1 MDDLVVNN
9 QFTSTVVD
17 DEGTDTAAAV
27 AVGLTD
33 ALEETTLANDREAL
47 LDITSLGHGSD
58 EAIVMDIEHTVGL
71 VDRSKH
77 GLDNNGGRG
86 VGDEAGLF
94 MKLTGEEVDTE
105 VAVLASLRRDGDTD
119 HLARTS
125 LEDEEITD
133 TDEVNGD
140 GDTLLA
146 GDTATRLDDTNLLTG
161 TRRSTSLDNNL
172 LTLMVERMEEA
183 VGSTL
188 NAAAE
193 GVVVTFVVVVTH
205 FGLGGFFADS
215 LLGYRNFSR
224 SVVRVAAFRS
234 DVVGVSTV
242 SCSLGLVATVVSNV
256 DLVGGLNTTAEV
268 AFGNV
273 KLGLVG
279 PVLSDSSGGRGSRVL
294 FVTTN
299 RFAEAVGTCQV
310 LMPWRDARLN
320 KYEKEERK
328 KKKRAN
334 QNKRVDW

>member
-17 DEGTDTAAAV
+17 DESTDAAAAI

-33 ALEETTLANDREAL
+33 ALEETALADDREAL
-47 LDITSLGHGSD
+47 LNIAGLGHGGD
-58 EAIVMDIEHTVGL
+58 ETIVMDIEDTVGL
-71 VDRSKH
+71 VDGSKH
-77 GLDNNGGRG
+77 GLDNNRGRG

-94 MKLTGEEVDTE
+94 MKLTGEEVNTK
-105 VAVLASLRRDGDTD
+105 VAVLASLGRDGDTD

-146 GDTATRLDDTNLLTG
+146 GDTATRLDDTDLLTG
-161 TRRSTSLDNNL
+161 TRSALDNNL

-205 FGLGGFFADS
+205 FGLGCFFTDS
-215 LLGYRNFSR
+215 LFCYRNLGR
-224 SVVRVAAFRS
+224 SVVRVAAFRG

-256 DLVGGLNTTAEV
+256 DLVRGLDTAAEV

-279 PVLSDSSGGRGSRVL
+279 PVLSDSSGGRGRVL

-310 LMPWRDARLN
+310 LMA
-320 KYEKEERK
+320 
-328 KKKRAN
+328 
-334 QNKRVDW
+334 

>member
-33 ALEETTLANDREAL
+33 ALEETTLADDREAL
-47 LDITSLGHGSD
+47 LDITSLGHGGD
-58 EAIVMDIEHTVGL
+58 ETIVMDIEDTVGL
-71 VDRSKH
+71 VYRSKH
-77 GLDNNGGRG
+77 GLDNNRGRG

-94 MKLTGEEVDTE
+94 MELTGEEVDTE
-105 VAVLASLRRDGDTD
+105 VAVLASLGRDGDTD

-133 TDEVNGD
+133 TDEVNRD
-140 GDTLLA
+140 GDALLA

-161 TRRSTSLDNNL
+161 TRSTCLDNNL

-205 FGLGGFFADS
+205 FGLGGFFTDS
-215 LLGYRNFSR
+215 LLVYRNLSR

-320 KYEKEERK
+320 KYDKEERRK
-328 KKKRAN
+328 KKEKCKSK
-334 QNKRVDW
+334 QKG

>member
-17 DEGTDTAAAV
+17 DESTDAAAAI

-33 ALEETTLANDREAL
+33 ALEETALADDREAL
-47 LDITSLGHGSD
+47 LNITGLGHGGD
-58 EAIVMDIEHTVGL
+58 ETIVMDIEDTVGL
-71 VDRSKH
+71 VDGSKH
-77 GLDNNGGRG
+77 GLDNNRGRG

-94 MKLTGEEVDTE
+94 MKLTGEEVNTE
-105 VAVLASLRRDGDTD
+105 VAVLASLGRDGDTD

-146 GDTATRLDDTNLLTG
+146 GDTATRLDDTDLLTG
-161 TRRSTSLDNNL
+161 TRSALDNNL

-205 FGLGGFFADS
+205 FGLGGFFTDS
-215 LLGYRNFSR
+215 LLCYRNLGR
-224 SVVRVAAFRS
+224 SVVRVAAFRG

-256 DLVGGLNTTAEV
+256 DLVRGLNTAAEV

-279 PVLSDSSGGRGSRVL
+279 PVLSDSSGGRGRVL

-310 LMPWRDARLN
+310 LMA
-320 KYEKEERK
+320 
-328 KKKRAN
+328 
-334 QNKRVDW
+334 

>member
-17 DEGTDTAAAV
+17 DKGTDASSAI

-33 ALEETTLANDREAL
+33 ALEETTLADDREAL
-47 LDITSLGHGSD
+47 LNITGLGHGG
-58 EAIVMDIEHTVGL
+58 EETIVMDIEDTVGL

-77 GLDNNGGRG
+77 GLDNNRGGG

-94 MKLTGEEVDTE
+94 MKLTGEEVNTE
-105 VAVLASLRRDGDTD
+105 VAVLASLGRDRDTD

-125 LEDEEITD
+125 LEDEEIAD
-133 TDEVNGD
+133 TDEVNRD
-140 GDTLLA
+140 GDAILA

-161 TRRSTSLDNNL
+161 TRSTSLDNNL
-172 LTLMVERMEEA
+172 LPLMLMVERMKDA
-183 VGSTL
+183 VGSAL

-193 GVVVTFVVVVTH
+193 GVVVAFVVVVTH
-205 FGLGGFFADS
+205 FGLGGFFTDS
-215 LLGYRNFSR
+215 LLGYRNLSGT
-224 SVVRVAAFRS
+224 VVRVAAFRS

-256 DLVGGLNTTAEV
+256 DLVSGLNTTAEV

-279 PVLSDSSGGRGSRVL
+279 PVLSDSSGGRGRGL

-328 KKKRAN
+328 KEKCKSK
-334 QNKRVDW
+334 QKG